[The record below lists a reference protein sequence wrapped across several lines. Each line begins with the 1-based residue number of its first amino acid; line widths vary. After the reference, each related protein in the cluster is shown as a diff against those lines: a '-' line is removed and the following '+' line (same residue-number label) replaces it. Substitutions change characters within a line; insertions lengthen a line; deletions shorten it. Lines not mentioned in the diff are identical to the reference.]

1 MSEMPMTWVTARVHH
16 YDPDWTPLL
25 LEAVRPLFAA
35 LHQAAPKAHFVRH
48 WRFGPHLQL
57 RWNTDQDTLRHI
69 VQPAVE
75 EIVGGHLTRRP
86 STARIDAAE
95 LLRQHRRLAELENA
109 PGPLTPLAPDNSI
122 SWSVG
127 PLGRDAHDE
136 VVQQLLADFYTD
148 TTPLA
153 FETVAATRTG
163 PAARLAFAVDLMV
176 TVAHCMYPGPDNPTI
191 SEGFVS
197 YRSHAEAYI
206 AMTPNRSAVKEHFE
220 QEYRRVAPALV
231 DRVRKTVA
239 ALDTDAPLPLVRPW
253 LDLARAHVDSGDRLV
268 NDGEL
273 IMPFPRLKNTGEL
286 GWDQDWVTHS
296 QFHTMMNGSGA
307 YLELLSRT
315 PWFQRYRLALS
326 LMYLHLNRIGI
337 TPVER
342 YLLSHLVANAV
353 EDAYGVS
360 ADGHVRAVIDNAE
373 RRVS

>member
-1 MSEMPMTWVTARVHH
+1 MPETPTTWATARVHY

-25 LEAVRPLFAA
+25 LEAVRPLFAELA
-35 LHQAAPKAHFVRH
+35 GAAPDAYFVRH
-48 WRFGPHLQL
+48 WRFGPHLRL
-57 RWNTDQDTLRHI
+57 RWNTDRDKLRD
-69 VQPAVE
+69 VVRPAVE
-75 EIVGGHLTRRP
+75 EIVGGHLARRP
-86 STARIDAAE
+86 STARIDTAE

-127 PLGRDAHDE
+127 PLGRDADDE
-136 VVQQLLADFYTD
+136 VVQRLLAGFYTD

-163 PAARLAFAVDLMV
+163 RAARLAFAVDLMV
-176 TVAHCMYPGPDNPTI
+176 AVAHRLYPGPDNPTV

-220 QEYRRVAPALV
+220 REYRRVAPTLV
-231 DRVRKTVA
+231 HRVRETVA

-253 LDLARAHVDSGDRLV
+253 LDLARRHIDSGDRLV
-268 NDGEL
+268 DAGEL
-273 IMPFPRLKNTGEL
+273 VMPFPRLKDTGAL
-286 GWDQDWVTHS
+286 GWDQNWVAHS
-296 QFHTMMNGSGA
+296 RFHTMMNGSGA

-353 EDAYGVS
+353 EEAYGVS

-373 RRVS
+373 RRAS